1 MRQLRA
7 CQAEE
12 EVFPRSRRREA
23 PRGALDCDLGLPTP
37 SKGSGAL
44 SQLLHAELE
53 SGPGLPYAVRF
64 PRGPRHRSQA
74 WAGFLLSGAQSCSQ
88 PTRTGAQLPTR
99 GSRALRGH
107 QGHQQGLSTLL

>member
-7 CQAEE
+7 CQAEK
-12 EVFPRSRRREA
+12 EVFPRSRGQEA
-23 PRGALDCDLGLPTP
+23 PQGALDRDPGLPTP

-53 SGPGLPYAVRF
+53 SRPGLPYTVRV
-64 PRGPRHRSQA
+64 PREPQHRSQA
-74 WAGFLLSGAQSCSQ
+74 WAGFLLSGARSRSQ

-99 GSRALRGH
+99 GSRL
-107 QGHQQGLSTLL
+107 